1 MVHIRLSTLHD
12 FYSDFDIADKPSRSV
27 AKTLIIVFEILSSLH
42 SQVKLEQIRQ
52 AESLNQVKHILGE
65 EIEDSDFLADATWN
79 NIRIGDILANQRE
92 KTLVDK
98 EAVLKKGQAEVG
110 CLHEKDIYSDMKN

>member
-1 MVHIRLSTLHD
+1 M
-12 FYSDFDIADKPSRSV
+12 
-27 AKTLIIVFEILSSLH
+27 
-42 SQVKLEQIRQ
+42 KLEQIRQ

-65 EIEDSDFLADATWN
+65 EIEDTDLPADATWN

-92 KTLVDK
+92 ETLVDK

-110 CLHEKDIYSDMKN
+110 SLHEKETYSDMKN